1 MSKGNEMDIRQNR
14 DVDRWQQIVIMR
26 NDGLSYNKIGLRLGI
41 SGERV
46 RQILTSRV
54 EKQPETSRTTYPLT
68 TRGLAH
74 LLNISPNTVRRWT
87 NDGTIKAFY
96 INSRGDRRFRE
107 EDIAS
112 FLAEQSEK
120 RERIGKGVSYTT
132 SYQNA

>member
-1 MSKGNEMDIRQNR
+1 MNIRQTR
-14 DVDRWQQIVIMR
+14 VGDRWQQLISMR
-26 NDGLSYNKIGLRLGI
+26 KDGLSYNKIGLRLGI

-46 RQILTSRV
+46 RQILTTRV
-54 EKQPETSRTTYPLT
+54 KKQPETSRTNYPLT
-68 TRGLAH
+68 TRGVAH

-87 NDGTIKAFY
+87 NNGTMKAFY

-112 FLAEQSEK
+112 FLVEQAER
-120 RERIGKGVSYTT
+120 RERAGQVSYTA